1 VETGAMPSLEG
12 RTCFVTGATSGIGLA
27 TAARF
32 AREGANIAIFA
43 RRAKEN
49 EEARALI
56 ETHGVPCLALQGDV
70 TDETSVREA
79 IAATLRRFGGLH
91 YAFNNAGAAQSVTA
105 LVDLSIAEFEHLM
118 SVNVRGTFLGLK
130 HMIPA
135 IKASQGGAICNNASA
150 AGLIPSALQVVYAA
164 AKFAVVGMTRGSAL
178 ECAKDGV
185 RVNVVCPGAT
195 TGEMW
200 GKFAA
205 EHPERAQ
212 LALAKHPLGR
222 VGFKEEVAEAV
233 LFLCRDATFTTG
245 HAFSVDGGRTA
256 G

>member
-1 VETGAMPSLEG
+1 MHGQTF
-12 RTCFVTGATSGIGLA
+12 FVTGANSGIGLA
-27 TAARF
+27 TALRF
-32 AREGANIAIFA
+32 AREGANIAIYA
-43 RRAKEN
+43 RRAREN
-49 EEARALI
+49 EEARHLI
-56 ETHGVPCLALQGDV
+56 EGAGVPCLALTGDV
-70 TDETSVREA
+70 TNEAAFRDA
-79 IAATLRRFGGLH
+79 IAATVRHFGGLH
-91 YAFNNAGAAQSVTA
+91 YGFNNAGASQSVTP
-105 LVDLSIAEFEHLM
+105 LVDLSLEEFERLM

-130 HMIPA
+130 YMIPA
-135 IKASQGGAICNNASA
+135 IVASQGGAICNNASA
-150 AGLIPSALQVVYAA
+150 AGLIPSAFQVAYAA

-200 GKFAA
+200 VKFAA
-205 EHPERAQ
+205 ENPERAQ

-222 VGFKEEVAEAV
+222 MGYKEEVADAV

>member
-1 VETGAMPSLEG
+1 MTLAG
-12 RTCFVTGATSGIGLA
+12 RTVFISGANSGIGLA
-27 TAARF
+27 TALRF
-32 AREGANIAIFA
+32 AREGANVAIFA
-43 RRAKEN
+43 RRAAQN
-49 EEARALI
+49 EQALELI
-56 ETHGVPCLALQGDV
+56 EAQGVQCLALCGDV
-70 TDETSVREA
+70 TDEVSFRDA
-79 IAATLRRFGGLH
+79 IAATVRRFGALH
-91 YAFNNAGAAQSVTA
+91 YGFNNAGASQSVTP
-105 LVDLSIAEFEHLM
+105 LVELSIEEFERLM

-130 HMIPA
+130 YMIPA
-135 IKASQGGAICNNASA
+135 IKDSHGGAICNCASA
-150 AGLIPSALQVVYAA
+150 AGLIPSALQVGYAA
-164 AKFAVVGMTRGSAL
+164 AKFAVVGLTRGSAL

-200 GKFAA
+200 VKFAA
-205 EHPERAQ
+205 ENPERAQ

-222 VGFKEEVAEAV
+222 VGLKEEVADAV

>member
-1 VETGAMPSLEG
+1 METCAPTSLEG
-12 RTCFVTGATSGIGLA
+12 RTFFVTGANSGIGLA
-27 TAARF
+27 TAMRF
-32 AREGANIAIFA
+32 ARERANVAIFA

-56 ETHGVPCLALQGDV
+56 ETQGVPCLALQGDV
-70 TDETSVREA
+70 TDEASVREA
-79 IAATLRRFGGLH
+79 VAATVHRFGGLH
-91 YAFNNAGAAQSVTA
+91 YAFNNAGASQSVIP
-105 LVDLSIAEFEHLM
+105 LVDLSIDEFERLM

-130 HMIPA
+130 HLIPA
-135 IKASQGGAICNNASA
+135 IKASRGGAICNNASA
-150 AGLIPSALQVVYAA
+150 AGLIPSALQVAYAA
-164 AKFAVVGMTRGSAL
+164 AKFAVVGMTRGAAL

-200 GKFAA
+200 LKFAA
-205 EHPERAQ
+205 EHPDRAQ
-212 LALAKHPLGR
+212 LALSKHPLGR
-222 VGFKEEVAEAV
+222 VGLKEEVAEAV

>member
-1 VETGAMPSLEG
+1 MHG
-12 RTCFVTGATSGIGLA
+12 RTFFVTGANSGIGLA
-27 TAARF
+27 TALRF
-32 AREGANIAIFA
+32 AREGANIAIYA
-43 RRAKEN
+43 RRAPQN
-49 EEARALI
+49 EEARHLI
-56 ETHGVPCLALQGDV
+56 EGAGAPCLALTGDV
-70 TDETSVREA
+70 TNEAAFRDA
-79 IAATLRRFGGLH
+79 IAATVRHFGGLH
-91 YAFNNAGAAQSVTA
+91 YGFNNAGASQSVTP
-105 LVDLSIAEFEHLM
+105 LVDLSLEEFERLM

-130 HMIPA
+130 YMIPA
-135 IKASQGGAICNNASA
+135 IVASQGGAICNNASA
-150 AGLIPSALQVVYAA
+150 AGLIPSAFQVAYAA

-185 RVNVVCPGAT
+185 RVNAVCPGAT

-200 GKFAA
+200 VKFAA
-205 EHPERAQ
+205 ENPERAQ

-222 VGFKEEVAEAV
+222 VGYKEEVADAV